1 MNGKLQLIAELLES
15 GDDTTADIEIM
26 ALALKFRAD
35 EESIRKRVEKG
46 IRDQVEARRK
56 LIFCDRPDREERA
69 A

>member
-1 MNGKLQLIAELLES
+1 MNGKLQLIAELIES
-15 GDDTTADIEIM
+15 GDHATAEIEIM

-35 EESIRKRVEKG
+35 EESIRKKVENG

-56 LIFCDRPDREERA
+56 LIFCDRPDREDQA